1 MATLLGLSKREME
14 VLQLV
19 AAGHTN
25 AEIASILFA
34 SKRTVETHRQNI
46 MEKTQTRNTASL
58 IKMAVRHGL
67 LPE

>member
-1 MATLLGLSKREME
+1 ME

-19 AAGHTN
+19 AEGYTN
-25 AEIASILFA
+25 SDIASKLFA
-34 SKRTVETHRQNI
+34 SKRTVETHRQRI